1 VSFRRILVA
10 LNASP
15 HSLAAL
21 EAASEMAAR
30 MKAELLGLFVED
42 INLLRLAGLPFA
54 REVGFPSA
62 ISRKLDIVAMER
74 ALKVAAAQARRA
86 TITAA
91 ERARIRW
98 SFRVARGSVVTELL
112 SAALEADLLVLG
124 KVSRGFRP
132 AQHLGS
138 TALGVMARAPG
149 PVLLLEPGISV
160 RAPVLVIFDGS
171 QAARETLPVAAELS
185 KTCGDDLV
193 VLIATSASESV
204 SVRQLQ
210 ETADEV
216 LTIRDVNARYRT
228 VASADVQ
235 PLVDVAKMER
245 AGILVL
251 PRSTRLFD
259 HDGFQN
265 LVARIRSPV
274 LVVR

>member
-1 VSFRRILVA
+1 
-10 LNASP
+10 
-15 HSLAAL
+15 
-21 EAASEMAAR
+21 MAAR

-62 ISRKLDIVAMER
+62 ISRELDIVAMER
-74 ALKVAAAQARRA
+74 ALKVVAVQARRA
-86 TITAA
+86 IMNAA

-124 KVSRGFRP
+124 KVSRGFRT
-132 AQHLGS
+132 AQHVGS
-138 TALGVMARAPG
+138 TALSVVARAPR
-149 PVLLLEPGISV
+149 PVLVLEPGISV
-160 RAPVLVIFDGS
+160 RAPVLVVFDGS
-171 QAARETLPVAAELS
+171 QAARETLSVAAELS

-193 VLIATSASESV
+193 VLIATSALE

-210 ETADEV
+210 KEADEV
-216 LTIRDVNARYRT
+216 LTELGVDARYRN

-235 PLVDVAKMER
+235 PLVDAAKVEG

-251 PRSTRLFD
+251 PRSSRLFEN
-259 HDGFQN
+259 DGFQN
-265 LVARIRSPV
+265 LLAGIRCPV
-274 LVVR
+274 FVVR